1 VAPGWAG
8 LLGPAYQ
15 RLAGQD
21 APLGLDEQ
29 VPE

>member
-1 VAPGWAG
+1 MDLAG

-15 RLAGQD
+15 RLAGPD
-21 APLGLDEQ
+21 VPLGLDEQ